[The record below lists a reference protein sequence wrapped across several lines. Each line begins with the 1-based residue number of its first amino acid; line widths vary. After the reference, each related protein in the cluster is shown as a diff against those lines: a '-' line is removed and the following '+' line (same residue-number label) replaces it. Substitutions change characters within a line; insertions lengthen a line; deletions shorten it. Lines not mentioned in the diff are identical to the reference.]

1 MIASIKPGD
10 RADLKLWRGGKTV
23 QASLRVGTLP
33 ERVAQAEPGRPDGGP
48 SIEGMKL
55 SRLDDRSRQAFG
67 FDAEAK
73 GVVVISVADGSVA
86 ERQGIVAGDLIAT
99 VSNRAVASP
108 EDVVREIA
116 KAKRQKAVLML
127 VKRAQQERFVALPI
141 GTA

>member
-1 MIASIKPGD
+1 MAN
-10 RADLKLWRGGKTV
+10 R
-23 QASLRVGTLP
+23 SLR
-33 ERVAQAEPGRPDGGP
+33 RYAQIVSGFR
-48 SIEGMKL
+48 
-55 SRLDDRSRQAFG
+55 RSR
-67 FDAEAK
+67 
-73 GVVVISVADGSVA
+73 VV
-86 ERQGIVAGDLIAT
+86 VAGDLIAT